1 MHEINNIDKCI
12 KNVEKSM
19 KISIVHHSHLTKYT
33 LFFQE
38 INLLKLEY
46 MHVKLPKLL
55 TQKTCRKIKLNS
67 EEKPKCK
74 KIKMKLQHEIYCTL
88 YNI

>member
-1 MHEINNIDKCI
+1 MWGMGMVTQFTCIWNCMHEINNIDKCI

-46 MHVKLPKLL
+46 MHVKI
-55 TQKTCRKIKLNS
+55 T
-67 EEKPKCK
+67 
-74 KIKMKLQHEIYCTL
+74 
-88 YNI
+88 

>member
-1 MHEINNIDKCI
+1 
-12 KNVEKSM
+12 M

-46 MHVKLPKLL
+46 MHVKI
-55 TQKTCRKIKLNS
+55 T
-67 EEKPKCK
+67 
-74 KIKMKLQHEIYCTL
+74 
-88 YNI
+88 